1 MPNLQKNVAWW
12 QAALCAACLF
22 GVTVSAETVTP
33 PPSAERTIAQLQS
46 KLAKQP
52 NDVATLHRLAEAM
65 LVRARIKPD
74 ARETVQADAW
84 IKRSLRLAP
93 DQAKSWELQAWHEMN
108 LHRFREALAAIER
121 AQKIA
126 PLSAVS
132 LGLQADAL
140 VELGRYDEALA
151 VTQSL
156 IDRTPGLPAYSRA
169 AHLRFLHGDNVGAI
183 ELMQSA
189 VRAGRPRTEE
199 TAWALLQLSNLYL
212 QHGQFEQAEQAAVSA
227 KETFPGLAASPA
239 QLGRIRIA
247 QGRFD
252 EALVLYQQAAAVQI
266 NPEYTLA
273 LYDLLQRLNRPAEAK
288 RQAALLDAMARL
300 DEKDTGL
307 NRRLFAAYFADR
319 PGGAAQA
326 ERLARL
332 EMRSRPDIY
341 SEDALAWAL
350 YRQGKTQEAAQHM
363 EQALKLGT
371 LDAGLQYHAAI
382 IFSAA
387 GQGPRADALMQSA
400 LQRNPHIAPLFKGSS
415 S

>member
-1 MPNLQKNVAWW
+1 MSTHLKNGWCMVGW
-12 QAALCAACLF
+12 QAALCAACWF
-22 GVTVSAETVTP
+22 AAAVSAAPV
-33 PPSAERTIAQLQS
+33 PSAERTLGQLQAR
-46 KLAKQP
+46 LTKQP

-74 ARETVQADAW
+74 ARDTGQADAW
-84 IKRSLRLAP
+84 IKRALRLAP

-108 LHRFREALAAIER
+108 LHRFREALSAIER

-126 PLSAVS
+126 LLSAVS

-156 IDRTPGLPAYSRA
+156 LDRTPGLPAYSRA
-169 AHLRFLHGDNVGAI
+169 AHLRFLHGDTEGAI

-199 TAWALLQLSNLYL
+199 TAWALLQLSGLYL
-212 QHGQFEQAEQAAVSA
+212 QHGQFTQAENAAVSA
-227 KETFPGLAASPA
+227 NETFPGLAASPA

-252 EALVLYQQAAAVQI
+252 EALVLYRQAAALQI
-266 NPEYTLA
+266 NPENTLA
-273 LYDLLQRLNRPAEAK
+273 LYDLLQRLNRPLEAK

-307 NRRLFAAYFADR
+307 NRRLFATYFADR

-326 ERLARL
+326 ERLARM

-350 YRQGKTQEAAQHM
+350 YRQGKIEEAAQHM

-371 LDAGLQYHAAI
+371 LDAGLQYHAAT

-387 GQGPRADALMQSA
+387 GQRSRADALMQSA
-400 LQRNPHIAPLFKGSS
+400 LQRNPHIVPLFKAGSS
-415 S
+415 